1 MKILCV
7 SPSYFPAF
15 TYGGPIFSLHALNK
29 ALVQKGVQVT
39 VYTTN
44 VGLEG
49 KVPIN
54 EKVNLDGVEVI
65 YFPFVKLFEVL
76 GTTGWQFSRRLT
88 GALRTNMRLFDCV
101 YILGIWN
108 YPCLIAAYY
117 ARKYRTPYIL
127 SPRGHLSH
135 YAVGKKFWKKWPYYH
150 LIAKRNL
157 RGAVAIHYTTEDEAY
172 SYHPFLRLKNKMI
185 IIPNGVDLLE
195 FRDLPEK
202 QRLRERYLNL
212 KNKKLI
218 LFLGRINW
226 NKGLDILIKA
236 FNQLAK
242 DRHDVHLLIVGN
254 DEAGYIKIVK
264 RWIKDY
270 GLEDSVTFTGML
282 LGQDK
287 LEAYAGCDL
296 FVLPSY
302 SENFGMS
309 VIEAMACG
317 LPIIISNKVG
327 IYQEVKKNNA
337 GVVIDCNEISLYQAM
352 KSILDNTNF
361 AEELSFNGR
370 KMVKIYYNI
379 DVSTQKMIEAYRD
392 ITMDI

>member
-15 TYGGPIFSLHALNK
+15 TYGGPIFSLHTLNK
-29 ALVQKGVQVT
+29 TLVQKGVQVT

-49 KVPIN
+49 KVPVN
-54 EKVNLDGVEVI
+54 EKVNLDRVEVI

-76 GTTGWQFSRRLT
+76 GATGWQFSRRLT
-88 GALRTNMRLFDCV
+88 GALRTNMRLFDRV

-127 SPRGHLSH
+127 SPRGQLSH

-150 LIAKRNL
+150 LIVKKDL
-157 RGAVAIHYTTEDEAY
+157 RGAAAIHYTTEDEAY
-172 SYHPFLRLKNKMI
+172 SYHPFLRLKNKTM
-185 IIPNGVDLLE
+185 IIPNGVDLSE
-195 FRDLPEK
+195 FTDLPER
-202 QRLRERYLNL
+202 QRLRERYPNL
-212 KNKKLI
+212 KDKKVI

-226 NKGLDILIKA
+226 KKGLDILIKA

-242 DRHDVHLLIVGN
+242 DRYDVHLLIVGN
-254 DEAGYIKIVK
+254 NKGGDIKLAE
-264 RWIKDY
+264 RLIKEY
-270 GLEDSVTFTGML
+270 GLEDRVTFTGML

-317 LPIIISNKVG
+317 IPVVITDKVG
-327 IYQEVKKNNA
+327 ISRDIQENNA
-337 GVVIDCNEISLYQAM
+337 GVIVKCDENSIYQGIR
-352 KSILDNTNF
+352 SILDNSKLV
-361 AEELSFNGR
+361 EELSFNGKR
-370 KMVKIYYNI
+370 MVQEHYNI
-379 DVSTQKMIEAYRD
+379 NKVADKMIETYRE
-392 ITMDI
+392 ILNGK